1 MVTDKISPPQTIA
14 FVGLG
19 KMGMPMCRSLLKA
32 GFRVHGVDLDK
43 AAREALEDAG
53 GTSFA
58 NLIEASKGALAIITM
73 LPNGDAV
80 KAVLTG
86 GDGVLDAIDPDVLII
101 DMSSSAPAGTVA
113 LADQLAGHGFTLI
126 DAPVSGGVSRAIE
139 GTLSIIAGGPAE
151 AVARANPLFEAMG
164 SQVFPTGPI
173 GSGHAMKALNNYLS
187 ASGVVAACEALII
200 GRKFGL
206 EPEIMVDVLN
216 ASTGRNTATEVKM
229 KQQVISEKF
238 ASGFA
243 IGLMAKDVTIAEG
256 LAKHLEQDAPA
267 LAQMAAL
274 WREAADKLG
283 GDADHTAIFKFLADP
298 GQD

>member
-1 MVTDKISPPQTIA
+1 MVTGNITPPQTIA

-19 KMGMPMCRSLLKA
+19 KMGLPMCRSLLKA
-32 GFRVHGVDLDK
+32 GFRVNGVDLDK
-43 AAREALEDAG
+43 AQRDVLEDAG

-58 NLIEASKGALAIITM
+58 NLTEASKDASAIITM
-73 LPNGDAV
+73 LPNGEAV
-80 KAVLTG
+80 KEVLCG
-86 GDGVLDAIDPDVLII
+86 REGVLDTVNPDVLFI
-101 DMSSSAPAGTVA
+101 DMSSSAPAGTVE
-113 LADQLAGHGFTLI
+113 LARLLAERDITLI
-126 DAPVSGGVSRAIE
+126 DAPVSGGVSRAVE

-151 AVARANPLFEAMG
+151 AVKRATPLFEAMG

-229 KQQVISEKF
+229 KQQIISEKF

-243 IGLMAKDVTIAEG
+243 IGLMAKDLTIAED
-256 LAKHLEQDAPA
+256 LAKHLNQDAPV

-283 GDADHTAIFKFLADP
+283 GDADHTAIFKFLANTSSD
-298 GQD
+298 